1 MLYFKVWVVCIILNA
16 LICFKLFSLWNISH
30 ANITLKNVKVKRNIL
45 CKCVGTS
52 DINEK
57 Y

>member
-1 MLYFKVWVVCIILNA
+1 MLYFKIWMVCIILNA